1 MLSSLQQLSNNSEGL
16 SFIINLGGNSDNK
29 LQLNISAAQAR
40 FIEIN
45 KYFNSKADDAVQV
58 FSQEYPKAIKNLD
71 NAIQKT
77 YDLGLEIIQVQIE
90 IICEQLISMG
100 AYALNRERFINKYI
114 AGNNLFEWGQ
124 LLEQI
129 SNRFD
134 QFDIQAETQKAKR
147 DIRKQSRGRLVGGGF
162 GISGAAKGI
171 AIAGAG
177 SRFS

>member
-58 FSQEYPKAIKNLD
+58 FLQEYPKAIKNLD

-100 AYALNRERFINKYI
+100 AYALNRERFINK
-114 AGNNLFEWGQ
+114 
-124 LLEQI
+124 
-129 SNRFD
+129 
-134 QFDIQAETQKAKR
+134 
-147 DIRKQSRGRLVGGGF
+147 RL
-162 GISGAAKGI
+162 
-171 AIAGAG
+171 
-177 SRFS
+177 

>member
-45 KYFNSKADDAVQV
+45 KYFNSKANDAVQV

-77 YDLGLEIIQVQIE
+77 YDLGLMQI
-90 IICEQLISMG
+90 
-100 AYALNRERFINKYI
+100 N
-114 AGNNLFEWGQ
+114 
-124 LLEQI
+124 I
-129 SNRFD
+129 SN
-134 QFDIQAETQKAKR
+134 IKGGEETEKMYLFNTK
-147 DIRKQSRGRLVGGGF
+147 INSLY
-162 GISGAAKGI
+162 GAAILQQCFGKFKNVNKFNNIKVYEICKYWETRSSQVVLCCHDISKWRRTGNH
-171 AIAGAG
+171 
-177 SRFS
+177 SCLHRLFSQT